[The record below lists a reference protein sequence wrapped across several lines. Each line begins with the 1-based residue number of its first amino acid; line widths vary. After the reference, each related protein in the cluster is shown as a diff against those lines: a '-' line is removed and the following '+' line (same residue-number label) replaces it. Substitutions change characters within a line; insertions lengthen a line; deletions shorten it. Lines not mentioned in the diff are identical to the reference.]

1 MKIIINSHAQS
12 RVVPFCV
19 NGKWRHIEVGVEA
32 TVPDEWES
40 VLRDARIDFTV
51 IGEDAVADEDDSAP
65 TQDDNSTTDTGNPL
79 LSILDGNVGAVTSA
93 LEGKSKDELETLL
106 AAEQAG
112 KTRSTV
118 VAAIEKAIADLAS
131 A

>member
-19 NGKWRHIEVGVEA
+19 NGKWLHIEVGVET
-32 TVPDEWES
+32 TVPDDWKE
-40 VLRDARIDFTV
+40 VLIDAGIDFTV
-51 IGEDAVADEDDSAP
+51 IDDASDTAPVEEPVAS
-65 TQDDNSTTDTGNPL
+65 NPL
-79 LSILDGNVGAVTSA
+79 LSVLDGRVSDVIAG
-93 LEGKSKDELETLL
+93 LEGKTSDELNQLL

-118 VAAIEKAIADLAS
+118 VSAIEKALAEATS

>member
-12 RVVPFCV
+12 RLVPFCV
-19 NGKWRHIEVGVEA
+19 NGKHLTIPVGVE
-32 TVPDEWES
+32 TIVPDEWAG

-51 IGEDAVADEDDSAP
+51 IGETPEPDEP
-65 TQDDNSTTDTGNPL
+65 ETDTPL

-93 LEGKSKDELETLL
+93 LEGKSTDQLETLL

>member
-12 RVVPFCV
+12 RLVPFCV
-19 NGKWRHIEVGVEA
+19 NGKHLTIPVGVE
-32 TVPDEWES
+32 TIVPDEWAG

-51 IGEDAVADEDDSAP
+51 IGETPETGPEAEP
-65 TQDDNSTTDTGNPL
+65 DTPL

-93 LEGKSKDELETLL
+93 LEGKSTDQLETLL

>member
-19 NGKWRHIEVGVEA
+19 NSKSIDIAVGVET
-32 TVPDEWES
+32 TVPREWES

-51 IGEDAVADEDDSAP
+51 IGEDPVADEDDNAP
-65 TQDDNSTTDTGNPL
+65 AQDDDIATNTGNPL